1 MDDYFLNLNKE
12 TEHQFILEL
21 EKYAQD
27 NNVPIVTKEGLEL
40 IKLLVK
46 VNKCVNILEI
56 GTAIGYC
63 SINLAL
69 LNKDIHIDTIERK
82 EEMYIK
88 ANENIKKIGLENQI
102 ETFKD
107 DALEFDINLLNNQK
121 YDLIFIDAAKAQY
134 RRFFE
139 KYCPLLSDKG
149 IIVSDNLL
157 FHGLVESESI
167 DGKDLRALIRKIKN
181 YNNWLF
187 ENELFDTTF
196 LRIGDGMAI
205 SIKKKSAD

>member
-1 MDDYFLNLNKE
+1 MNDYFLNLNKE
-12 TEHQFILEL
+12 KEHNFILEL
-21 EKYAQD
+21 EQYAVD

-40 IKLLVK
+40 ITLLVK
-46 VNKCVNILEI
+46 INNCKNILEI

-69 LNKDIHIDTIERK
+69 LDKEIHIDTIERK
-82 EEMYIK
+82 EAMYNK
-88 ANENIKKIGLENQI
+88 ANENIKKINLENQI
-102 ETFKD
+102 TTFID
-107 DALEFDINLLNNQK
+107 DALEFDISKLNNKK

-139 KYCPLLSDKG
+139 KYMVLLNENG

-157 FHGLVESESI
+157 FHGLVEQEII

-187 ENELFDTTF
+187 ENEEFDTTF

-205 SIKKKSAD
+205 SLKKKK

>member
-1 MDDYFLNLNKE
+1 MNDYFLNLNKE
-12 TEHQFILEL
+12 QEHDFIIQLE
-21 EKYAQD
+21 EYAND
-27 NNVPIVTKEGLEL
+27 FNVPIVTKEGLEL

-46 VNKCVNILEI
+46 INKCKNILEI

-82 EEMYIK
+82 EEMYNK
-88 ANENIKKIGLENQI
+88 ANENIKKINLENQI
-102 ETFKD
+102 TTFKG
-107 DALEFDINLLNNQK
+107 DALDFDVSLLNGKK

-139 KYCPLLSDKG
+139 KYSALLNDNG

-157 FHGLVESESI
+157 FHGLVEKEEI

-187 ENELFDTTF
+187 ENDEFDTTF

-205 SIKKKSAD
+205 SLKK

>member
-1 MDDYFLNLNKE
+1 MSDYFLDLNKDV
-12 TEHQFILEL
+12 EHNFILEL
-21 EKYAQD
+21 EQYAND
-27 NNVPIVTKEGLEL
+27 FSVPIVTKEGLEL

-46 VNKCVNILEI
+46 MNKSKNILEI

-69 LNKDIHIDTIERK
+69 LDENIHIDTIERK
-82 EEMYIK
+82 EDMFIK
-88 ANENIKKIGLENQI
+88 ANENIKKINLQKQI
-102 ETFKD
+102 TTFKA
-107 DALEFDINLLNNQK
+107 DALEFDISLLENRK

-134 RRFFE
+134 QRFFE
-139 KYCPLLSDKG
+139 KYSELLSDNG

-157 FHGLVESESI
+157 FHGLVEKDVI

-181 YNNWLF
+181 YNSWLF
-187 ENELFDTTF
+187 TNEKFDTTF

-205 SIKKKSAD
+205 SLKK

>member
-1 MDDYFLNLNKE
+1 MNDYFLNLNKE
-12 TEHQFILEL
+12 TEHDFILQL
-21 EKYAQD
+21 EQYATE

-40 IKLLVK
+40 IKLLIK
-46 VNKCVNILEI
+46 INKCKTILEI

-69 LNKDIHIDTIERK
+69 LDKEIQIDTIERK
-82 EEMYIK
+82 EAMYNK
-88 ANENIKKIGLENQI
+88 ANENIKEIGLANQI
-102 ETFKD
+102 TTYLD
-107 DALEFDINLLNNQK
+107 DALEFDVSKLNFRK

-139 KYCPLLSDKG
+139 KYSPLLNDNG

-157 FHGLVESESI
+157 FHGLVEKETI

-187 ENELFDTTF
+187 ENEEYDTTF

-205 SIKKKSAD
+205 SIKK

>member
-1 MDDYFLNLNKE
+1 MEDYFLSLNKDS
-12 TEHQFILEL
+12 EHDFIIEL
-21 EKYAQD
+21 EQYALD

-40 IKLLVK
+40 IKMLIK
-46 VNKCVNILEI
+46 ITKAKTILEI

-69 LNKDIHIDTIERK
+69 LDKDIQIDTIERK
-82 EEMYIK
+82 DQMYNK
-88 ANENIKKIGLENQI
+88 AVENINKINLNNQI
-102 ETFKD
+102 NVFRD
-107 DALEFDINLLNNQK
+107 DALAFDLEKLNFRK

-139 KYCPLLSDKG
+139 KYSPLLNDKG

-157 FHGLVESESI
+157 FHGLVEKEEI

-187 ENELFDTTF
+187 ENDEYDTTF

-205 SIKKKSAD
+205 SIKK

>member
-1 MDDYFLNLNKE
+1 MEDYFLSLNKDSE
-12 TEHQFILEL
+12 RDFIIEL
-21 EKYAQD
+21 EQYALD

-40 IKLLVK
+40 IKMLIK
-46 VNKCVNILEI
+46 ITKAKTILEI

-69 LNKDIHIDTIERK
+69 LDKDIQIDTIERK
-82 EEMYIK
+82 DQMYNK
-88 ANENIKKIGLENQI
+88 AVENINKINLNNQI
-102 ETFKD
+102 NVFKD
-107 DALEFDINLLNNQK
+107 DALAFDLEKLNFRK

-139 KYCPLLSDKG
+139 KYSPLLNDKG

-157 FHGLVESESI
+157 FHGLVEKEEI

-187 ENELFDTTF
+187 ENEEFDTTF

-205 SIKKKSAD
+205 SIKK

>member
-1 MDDYFLNLNKE
+1 MNDYFLNLNKE
-12 TEHQFILEL
+12 KEHNFILEL
-21 EKYAQD
+21 EQYAVD

-46 VNKCVNILEI
+46 INNCKNILEI

-69 LNKDIHIDTIERK
+69 LDKEIHIDTIERK
-82 EEMYIK
+82 EAMYNK
-88 ANENIKKIGLENQI
+88 ANENIKKINLENQI
-102 ETFKD
+102 TTFID
-107 DALEFDINLLNNQK
+107 DALEFDISKLNNKK

-139 KYCPLLSDKG
+139 KYMVLLNENG

-157 FHGLVESESI
+157 FHGLVEQEII

-187 ENELFDTTF
+187 ENEEFDTTF

-205 SIKKKSAD
+205 SLKKKK

>member
-1 MDDYFLNLNKE
+1 MNDYFLNLNKDV
-12 TEHQFILEL
+12 EHSFILEL
-21 EKYAQD
+21 EQYAND
-27 NNVPIVTKEGLEL
+27 FSVPIVTKEGLEL

-46 VNKCVNILEI
+46 MNKCKNILEI

-69 LNKDIHIDTIERK
+69 LDKDIHIDTIERK
-82 EEMYIK
+82 DEMFNK
-88 ANENIKKIGLENQI
+88 ANENIKKINLQQQI
-102 ETFKD
+102 TTFKA
-107 DALEFDINLLNNQK
+107 DALEFDVELLNNKK

-134 RRFFE
+134 QKFFE
-139 KYCPLLSDKG
+139 KYSLLLNNNG

-157 FHGLVESESI
+157 FHGLVEKEEI

-181 YNNWLF
+181 YNSWLF
-187 ENELFDTTF
+187 TNENFDTTF

-205 SIKKKSAD
+205 SLKK